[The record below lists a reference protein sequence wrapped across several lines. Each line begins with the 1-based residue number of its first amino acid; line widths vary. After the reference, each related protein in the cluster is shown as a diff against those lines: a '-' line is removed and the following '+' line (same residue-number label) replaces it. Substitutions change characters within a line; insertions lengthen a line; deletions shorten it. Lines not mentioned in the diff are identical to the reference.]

1 MFVKMIEIK
10 MLIRHSQSLKD
21 KRRVVKSLKAK
32 IRHKF
37 NVSISE
43 VAYLDDYKLAKLSIV
58 MVSTSLVLIDREFA
72 KIEQLLYLN
81 GDFEVVDLAVSQI

>member
-21 KRRVVKSLKAK
+21 KRRVVKSLKTK